1 MDPVVHFEIPV
12 KNLDKARA
20 FYGNIFGWQLA
31 DWPMPDGSVM
41 VGCVTTPV
49 DETTRVPL
57 KPGGINGGILLENQ
71 HLKAPAFAI
80 QVASI
85 DERVK
90 QVEAAGGKVI
100 MPKMDMMGIGFY
112 CYVTDPDG
120 TVIGLWQDAVKKG

>member
-12 KNLDKARA
+12 KDLDKARS
-20 FYGNIFGWQLA
+20 FYGGIFGWNLA

-71 HLKAPAFAI
+71 HVKKPVFAI
-80 QVASI
+80 HVASI

-90 QVEAAGGKVI
+90 QVEAAGGKVV

-120 TVIGLWQDAVKKG
+120 TVIGLWQDAAKKE